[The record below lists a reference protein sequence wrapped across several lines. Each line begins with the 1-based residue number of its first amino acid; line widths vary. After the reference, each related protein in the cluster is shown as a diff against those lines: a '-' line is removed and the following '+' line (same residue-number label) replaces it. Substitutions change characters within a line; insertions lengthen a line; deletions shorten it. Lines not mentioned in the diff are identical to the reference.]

1 MDHISK
7 GLRRGTK
14 LRSLMCRGAVPD
26 DSASNPK
33 GICMYLY
40 VYMREKEREKERE
53 SESCI
58 EGQDLGFR
66 LRL

>member
-1 MDHISK
+1 
-7 GLRRGTK
+7 
-14 LRSLMCRGAVPD
+14 MCRGAVPD

-40 VYMREKEREKERE
+40 VYMREKERERERE
-53 SESCI
+53 SESFI